1 MGHHIPSIC
10 CSLKSSFAILEL
22 LASSLQMFS
31 LISNVENL
39 IDSNNKKL
47 IFKWVTDTDH
57 ADPYTEVNFHQ
68 PHFSPPCTAVT
79 PRNEEHLDQV
89 IYKNWQTTTRGL
101 RTELSISFIALET
114 MEATLEYCKVCIR
127 WISQMLTTK
136 QNGHHM

>member
-79 PRNEEHLDQV
+79 PRNEEHLDQPIHANRLMV
-89 IYKNWQTTTRGL
+89 AT
-101 RTELSISFIALET
+101 
-114 MEATLEYCKVCIR
+114 TLEKEYFVDENLLYQR
-127 WISQMLTTK
+127 ALLYSLQQL
-136 QNGHHM
+136 

>member
-31 LISNVENL
+31 LISNLENL

-79 PRNEEHLDQV
+79 PRNEEHLDQPIHANRLMV
-89 IYKNWQTTTRGL
+89 AT
-101 RTELSISFIALET
+101 
-114 MEATLEYCKVCIR
+114 TLEKEYFVDENLLYQR
-127 WISQMLTTK
+127 ALLYSLQQL
-136 QNGHHM
+136 